1 MRGRICLV
9 EDDAIMAESLCDRF
23 RFEDFDAVWFGRA
36 EEALTALAKE
46 RWDLVISDLR
56 LPGLQGHELFERA
69 RQQLKSPP
77 PFIFITGFGSIEQAV
92 ALLKAGAADFI
103 TKPFD
108 IRELVAKAV
117 ALCSVEQP
125 VQTARCLGISPAMRD
140 LEATLP
146 RVAARAHTIL
156 LSGESGVGKECVAHR
171 IHDLAHPG
179 DGAPFVAIN
188 CAALPDTLLEAELF
202 GYEKGAFTGATRSKR
217 GLFEQAAGGSLFLDE
232 LSELPLALQAKL
244 LRAVQEREVLHLG
257 GDRPIR
263 VDARIICATNRDL
276 RQRVAEGHFREDL
289 YYRIN
294 VIELRIPPLHERKED
309 IPWLAQLFLDAFAR
323 EHGVER
329 HVLAPEAERALVDHP
344 WPGNA
349 RELKHAIERA
359 CILSEGRV
367 LQSEDLFPA
376 QRPASEPQTDLPLAD
391 YLSRSERDY
400 IHEALARH
408 RGRVGET
415 AAALGIS
422 RKTLWEKL
430 RRADPPL
437 DVHE

>member
-23 RFEDFDAVWFGRA
+23 RFEDFDAVWFARA
-36 EEALTALAKE
+36 EEALSALAKE

-92 ALLKAGAADFI
+92 ALLKVGAADFI

-117 ALCSVEQP
+117 ALCTVEQP
-125 VQTARCLGISPAMRD
+125 IQMARCLGISPAMRD

-171 IHDLAHPG
+171 IHELAHSG

-217 GLFEQAAGGSLFLDE
+217 GLFEQAQGGSLFLDE
-232 LSELPLALQAKL
+232 ISELPLALQAKL

-276 RQRVAEGHFREDL
+276 RQRVAEGQFREDL

-294 VIELRIPPLHERKED
+294 VIELRIPPLHERRED

-329 HVLAPEAERALVDHP
+329 HVLAPEAERALLDHM

-359 CILSEGRV
+359 CILSEDRV
-367 LQSEDLFPA
+367 LQPQDLFPA
-376 QRPASEPQTDLPLAD
+376 QRPAPEPQTDLPLAD
-391 YLSRSERDY
+391 YLGRSERDY
-400 IHEALARH
+400 IQQALARH
-408 RGRVGET
+408 QGRVGET

-437 DVHE
+437 DIHE